1 MKILS
6 LFLIVSFLSVE
17 LNSRETASSYLQNT
31 LPKIQATQTVEDLL
45 KLVKS
50 EYKILIK
57 KNNAP
62 KDDFFDLFNQEVAKQ
77 LGNLIRAEIGS
88 NGRDKAFDKEGKIRQ
103 IAQNFFFVL
112 HTAPKCSQ
120 DQITQFIEK
129 FAPISDLLR
138 KKELLTVTSTSRLVP
153 AAQIHRGW
161 EEERDFFNDPVAIGS
176 DSSSV
181 QKDEFIRPGRRLP
194 LTPPEKEEQARRRS
208 QESLDLTVSA
218 GSGKKLPKIPLGV

>member
-6 LFLIVSFLSVE
+6 LFLVISFLSVE
-17 LNSRETASSYLQNT
+17 LNSRENPGSYLQNT

-45 KLVKS
+45 MVVKE
-50 EYKILIK
+50 EYREIFKKDKKIV
-57 KNNAP
+57 NDCFN
-62 KDDFFDLFNQEVAKQ
+62 LFNQEVAKQ
-77 LGNLIRAEIGS
+77 LGIFIKAEIVS
-88 NGRDKAFDKEGKIRQ
+88 NGWDKAFDKESKIRQ
-103 IAQNFFFVL
+103 ITQKFLSVL
-112 HTAPKCSQ
+112 RTGHKCSQ
-120 DQITQFIEK
+120 DQITQFMEK

-161 EEERDFFNDPVAIGS
+161 EEERDFFNDPVAIGGGS
-176 DSSSV
+176 FSV
-181 QKDEFIRPGRRLP
+181 VKDELINPGRRLP

-208 QESLDLTVSA
+208 QESLDATRST